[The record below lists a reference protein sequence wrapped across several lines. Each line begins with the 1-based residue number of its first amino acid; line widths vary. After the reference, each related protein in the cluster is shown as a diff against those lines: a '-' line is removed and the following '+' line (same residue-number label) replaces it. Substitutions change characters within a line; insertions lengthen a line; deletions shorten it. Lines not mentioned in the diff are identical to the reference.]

1 MNKRGQP
8 VKNENIDTRVLID
21 FLNESP
27 ERWEG
32 VKCSA
37 LIAMKNG
44 KKVEDI
50 CEIVG
55 ITRET
60 LRTWRKSFENEGT
73 NGLKLK
79 KRQGRPSK
87 LDLEQQL
94 SLKNALM
101 KTPEELGFQQA
112 IWDGNLV
119 CVYLK
124 KNFNIKL
131 ELRAAQNWMKKLGF
145 TRQYPRRKYIKADA
159 AEREKF
165 KKKIRQSFLKK

>member
-1 MNKRGQP
+1 MKKRGQP
-8 VKNENIDTRVLID
+8 VKNKNIDIEVLKS

-44 KKVEDI
+44 KDVQDI

-60 LRTWRKSFENEGT
+60 LRNWRQSFENKGT
-73 NGLKLK
+73 SGLKSEK
-79 KRQGRPSK
+79 PSGRPPK
-87 LDLEQQL
+87 LNPNMQEA
-94 SLKNALM
+94 LKAALL
-101 KTPEELGFQQA
+101 KTPEELGYQQA

-124 KNFNIKL
+124 DKFKIEIKP
-131 ELRAAQNWMKKLGF
+131 RAAQYWMKKLGF
-145 TRQYPRRKYIKADA
+145 TRQYPRRKYIKADPV
-159 AEREKF
+159 EQEKF
-165 KKKIRQSFLKK
+165 KKKIKKSFLKI